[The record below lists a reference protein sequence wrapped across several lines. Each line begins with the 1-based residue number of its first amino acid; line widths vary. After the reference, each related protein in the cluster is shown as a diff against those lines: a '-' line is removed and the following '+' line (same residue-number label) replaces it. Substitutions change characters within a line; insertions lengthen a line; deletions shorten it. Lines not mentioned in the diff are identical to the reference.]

1 MQAWVESNEYK
12 SKTVNMSCLKYIDKN
27 LSIYKFTYVYNI
39 SKLSELAKGNPNRD
53 FNFMNLQNRIIYM
66 IKYNQYYYTIDL
78 SIPVLYYNSY
88 TVSDFENFVKSI
100 KIDKIEFSKLNIKF
114 VKEDLEKFK
123 KKEE

>member
-1 MQAWVESNEYK
+1 
-12 SKTVNMSCLKYIDKN
+12 MSCLKYIDKN

>member
-1 MQAWVESNEYK
+1 
-12 SKTVNMSCLKYIDKN
+12 
-27 LSIYKFTYVYNI
+27 
-39 SKLSELAKGNPNRD
+39 
-53 FNFMNLQNRIIYM
+53 MNLQNRIIYM